1 MGEMRVERAIRAKP
15 VAGRS
20 TRQQLERREVMVRKM
35 DAAIKKL
42 QLPEIAKDLIR
53 IYKLDRHP
61 TSKSYL
67 RHEMQRGLLKSIKN
81 KRFEETR
88 ALSILNA
95 ATTIEHTLCQ
105 SESRKIPLDEAI
117 VVHEAALFIAETALK
132 KCSKEKP
139 AATWK
144 GLIQNL
150 SKDLKEMKQKFGKQP
165 NKEIKADFERLCSIT
180 NEVNN
185 LIDAIIPQKGYF
197 VGKGLNEIEAIARWA
212 FKSEQ
217 Q

>member
-132 KCSKEKP
+132 KCSKEKR

-144 GLIQNL
+144 ELIQNL
-150 SKDLKEMKQKFGKQP
+150 RKDLKEMKQKVVKQP
-165 NKEIKADFERLCSIT
+165 HKEIKADFERLISIT
-180 NEVNN
+180 NEVNV
-185 LIDAIIPQKGYF
+185 LIDAIMPQKGYF

-212 FKSEQ
+212 FKRERQ
-217 Q
+217 